1 MNITSDNRGF
11 LAKLSNEISG
21 GDLDPLSRE
30 AGFLPPVSFDF
41 KKFVYILDRRCFPE
55 EDYIEYSWAL
65 SECEFER
72 LRLHG
77 EAVRLFVSSVFLY
90 CNVRQPLGVRVESD
104 FYWLGVDA
112 ALRGERRLGIAFF
125 NFIERLCSEAERV
138 EDSQWYLSSLS
149 LCFLIVG
156 LFPERVRELE
166 ERLALSE
173 AWVTGRADEDVTNS
187 ADRFDL
193 WRATISDI
201 AKSKEVHRSL
211 ERALPKKSPSSELD
225 W

>member
-1 MNITSDNRGF
+1 MNYISDNRTF
-11 LAKLSNEISG
+11 LAGLSNKVGNKDLNLLSQEG
-21 GDLDPLSRE
+21 G
-30 AGFLPPVSFDF
+30 FQPPESFDI
-41 KKFVYILDRRCFPE
+41 KMLGRILDRKCFPE

-65 SECEFER
+65 SECGISR

-90 CNVRQPLGVRVESD
+90 CNVRQPLGVRVDSD

-173 AWVTGRADEDVTNS
+173 AWVTGRADEELTNS
-187 ADRFDL
+187 VHRFDL

-201 AKSKEVHRSL
+201 AKSEEVHRSL